1 MRAKPIAVILSG
13 GSGNRLWP
21 LSRTHFPKQFIPLL
35 NGRSLFALTLER
47 VRQLGCERVA
57 AVCNEAH
64 RFLVIEELRAAGIE
78 DPLVLLEP
86 AARNTAPA
94 AALAALAAE
103 APGETP
109 LLVLPSDHYIAA
121 TQTNMSA
128 FTACIEQAATA
139 LEQGLLAT
147 FGIRPTRA
155 ETGYGYI
162 VAGNEIGKGVRRVE
176 EFAEK
181 PELERARA
189 YAARE
194 DCYWNSGMFLFGAT
208 TYLSELSRHAPKVSA
223 ACWRAWSG
231 HGSERI
237 MGVRVTRVGQEHFA
251 SCPNISID
259 HAVMERTDRAA
270 VLPCALDWS
279 DLGSWESLATVF
291 ERDAQGNAAAGDA
304 VLEDSR
310 DNVVYA
316 SRRLVATVGL
326 SNHIVVETPDA
337 VLVADRSKAQSVK
350 ELAARL
356 RDAARPESEAHT
368 KVRRPWGCYESVDSG
383 TGFQVKRIVVNPGQ
397 RLSLQSHRRRAEHWV
412 VVQGRALV
420 TLDDKTMELRANQS
434 VRIPVG
440 AKHRLE
446 NEGTEPLC
454 LIEVQCGDYLGED
467 DIQRYEDAY
476 GRAPEGQGGGAT
488 G

>member
-1 MRAKPIAVILSG
+1 MDYRVALSGEMRAG
-13 GSGNRLWP
+13 G
-21 LSRTHFPKQFIPLL
+21 
-35 NGRSLFALTLER
+35 GR
-47 VRQLGCERVA
+47 
-57 AVCNEAH
+57 
-64 RFLVIEELRAAGIE
+64 
-78 DPLVLLEP
+78 
-86 AARNTAPA
+86 
-94 AALAALAAE
+94 
-103 APGETP
+103 
-109 LLVLPSDHYIAA
+109 
-121 TQTNMSA
+121 
-128 FTACIEQAATA
+128 
-139 LEQGLLAT
+139 
-147 FGIRPTRA
+147 
-155 ETGYGYI
+155 
-162 VAGNEIGKGVRRVE
+162 
-176 EFAEK
+176 
-181 PELERARA
+181 
-189 YAARE
+189 
-194 DCYWNSGMFLFGAT
+194 
-208 TYLSELSRHAPKVSA
+208 
-223 ACWRAWSG
+223 
-231 HGSERI
+231 
-237 MGVRVTRVGQEHFA
+237 VRVTRVGQEHFA

-279 DLGSWESLATVF
+279 DLGSWESLAAVF
-291 ERDAQGNAAAGDA
+291 EQDAQGNAAAGDA

-383 TGFQVKRIVVNPGQ
+383 AGFQVKRIVVNPGQ